1 MKIFPWEQTRMKA
14 TWIHFKSKFIALE
27 YSVLIRR
34 YLHFTKVSQSRLPF
48 CVRSRPHVFC
58 QYNENDVSINP
69 IIYTKQRTNKM
80 LSNRK
85 KRNSEKIFFHFFI
98 CTKSVR
104 TYVRDP
110 WKCPYIHTQFNNTK
124 KKTRKNAIVE
134 YLDYQIPV
142 TQLNGD
148 MQAPKRD

>member
-14 TWIHFKSKFIALE
+14 TWIYFKSKVIALE
-27 YSVLIRR
+27 YSVPIRR

-58 QYNENDVSINP
+58 QYYENDSSINP
-69 IIYTKQRTNKM
+69 IIYTKKRTNKM
-80 LSNRK
+80 LSNSK
-85 KRNSEKIFFHFFI
+85 KKNSEKILFNFFI

-110 WKCPYIHTQFNNTK
+110 WKCPYILSK
-124 KKTRKNAIVE
+124 V
-134 YLDYQIPV
+134 
-142 TQLNGD
+142 LNWNFESTTIRWILND
-148 MQAPKRD
+148 FKLRV